1 MKPKIG
7 THVSF
12 TKAQTLVH
20 LIEGLPDEI
29 QTFQVYLGCSRG
41 GPERV
46 LDPEDIDAASEIIGT
61 RGFYIHSCL
70 TNYICSKKG
79 FPAYTRKKI
88 RNELRHVKKFPLS
101 GVVIHPGT
109 QSLEKGKRDLKDTLD
124 IIVNGVYEIYKD
136 GNEDLGM
143 LLLENCA
150 GEGSKVPRNLS
161 ELRYIIEELEKLK
174 DSNGNPISDNIGV
187 CIDTCH
193 IFAAGDYDFSQGEE
207 IIRFKKEFSKEIGL
221 KYLKL
226 IHLNDSKDVFGSR
239 KDRHEVLGKGNI
251 WKSSKLL
258 AILFKLFPRVPFVC
272 ETKGEDK
279 SPTTG
284 FQESLPMIRRAEKYL

>member
-12 TKAQTLVH
+12 TKAQTLTQ
-20 LIEGLPDEI
+20 LIEGLPEEI

-46 LDPEDIDAASEIIGT
+46 LDPEDIETASQIIGT

-88 RNELRHVKKFPLS
+88 RNELRHVKRFPHS
-101 GVVIHPGT
+101 GVVIHTGT

-124 IIVNGVYEIYKD
+124 IIVNGIYQIYKD

-143 LLLENCA
+143 LLLENSA
-150 GEGSKVPRNLS
+150 GEGSRVPRSLS
-161 ELRYIIEELEKLK
+161 ELGYIIEELEKLK
-174 DSNGNPISDNIGV
+174 DKNGKPISENIGV

-193 IFAAGDYDFSQGEE
+193 IFAAGEYDFSKGEE
-207 IIRFKKEFSKEIGL
+207 MIRFKKEFSSEIKL

-226 IHLNDSKDVFGSR
+226 IHLNDSKDVFGSKR
-239 KDRHEVLGKGNI
+239 DRHEVLGRGHI

-279 SPTTG
+279 SPMTG
-284 FQESLPMIRRAEKYL
+284 FEESLPMIRRAEKYL